1 VKHRRLGKSDL
12 YVSEVGFGCMSIGKE
27 ESQAIRLIHEA
38 LANGVNFLDTADL
51 YDQGLNETFVGKA
64 IAGRR
69 SEVIIATKVG
79 NRFFPGKPGWLWEP
93 SKLYIKET
101 IKDSLKRLNTDYIDL
116 YQLHGGTMDDPMDEV
131 IEAFE
136 ELRQEGL
143 IRYYGMSSIRP
154 NVIREYV
161 KRSNMVSVMMQ
172 YSIID
177 RRPEESVIP
186 FLADHEISVIARGPL
201 SHGTLSGKLRRE
213 DFDGILDYSVGE
225 LAQLVDMLQKMRD
238 EEHPT
243 PSDVALRYPL
253 ASPVVASVIPGA
265 SKIEH
270 VRDNTRAG
278 DLPELT
284 GEKLELVRKTSKPIR
299 YKSNR

>member
-1 VKHRRLGKSDL
+1 MKHRRLGKSDL
-12 YVSEVGFGCMSIGKE
+12 YVSEVSFGCMSIGKE

-69 SEVIIATKVG
+69 SEVIVATKVG

-93 SKLYIKET
+93 SKPYIKET

-186 FLADHEISVIARGPL
+186 FLADHEVSVIARGPL

-213 DFDGILDYSVGE
+213 DFDGILDYSAGE

-243 PSDVALRYPL
+243 PSGVALRYPL